1 MLQRIESNSPI
12 ARRELILLYGPPGA
26 GKTRLGTSL
35 PERFGKVAYI
45 AIDEG
50 SESLASV
57 LAQYRERITVFR
69 PTWEDPI
76 VEAAEVCNTDWR
88 KEGFDTI
95 ILDTF
100 SNMTGKWLD
109 FSAKKGYFQKA
120 NYIGVPG
127 QPGFHAL
134 PDKGHYGGTHGII
147 RNFVTDLML
156 KQSTLNIIFICH
168 QQLIADENNAAHT
181 IGGPSLAG
189 RAMTEW
195 LPSRFST
202 VIHLDRKTKVKIV
215 GGERTEEAK
224 VVAWMAPHGAWI
236 ARRNEAGEKG
246 NPLQSLELNID
257 PINFWRVYD
266 EALPIK
272 EMK

>member
-1 MLQRIESNSPI
+1 MLQRIDRDSPI
-12 ARRELILLYGPPGA
+12 AKRELILGYGAPGS
-26 GKTRLGTSL
+26 GKTRMFTSL

-57 LAQYRERITVFR
+57 LPKYRERITVFR
-69 PTWEDPI
+69 PTWDDPI
-76 VEAAEVCNTDWR
+76 VEAAEVSNTNWSE
-88 KEGFDTI
+88 EGFNTL

-109 FSAKKGYFQKA
+109 FSARKGYFQKA
-120 NYIGVPG
+120 NYIGTPDK
-127 QPGFHAL
+127 PGFHAL
-134 PDKGHYGGTHGII
+134 PDKGHYGGVHGII
-147 RNFVTDLML
+147 RNFVTDIIL

-168 QQLIADENNAAHT
+168 QQLIADEENKSHT
-181 IGGPSLAG
+181 IGGPALAG

-202 VIHLDRKTKVKIV
+202 VIHLDRKVRVKIDK
-215 GGERTEEAK
+215 GERTEDVK

-236 ARRNEAGEKG
+236 ARRNEAGEMG
-246 NPLQSLELNID
+246 NPLQSCELNVD
-257 PINFWRVYD
+257 PINFWSLYD
-266 EALPIK
+266 QGGK
-272 EMK
+272 